1 MPTSVRTPRRRGFT
15 LIELLVVIAIIAILI
30 GLLLPAVQKVRE
42 AAARMKCSNNLKQI
56 ALACHNYESANGT
69 LPPPRYTK
77 VYNGVVR
84 LNEASLQ
91 VIILPYVEQQ
101 NVRNLFF
108 LDYDVRTDA
117 KLDASVPNAPSPGNI
132 NSPGRVTE
140 INFYLCPSD
149 PSGAHITDTSNSTGI
164 TDPAPAGRCNYMGNQ
179 GATAAQVSGDP
190 TVAGIFNLSTTSGNT
205 EIKGVP
211 ILGVTDG
218 TSNTCLFAEVKR
230 GTDGA
235 NSGGPRDY
243 TTSVIRLSGP
253 FAASEMTDGRVV
265 PECGP
270 SGVSGGTSVRYTGL
284 EYWRNLPQTSLYSH
298 TLPINWGVNTGNVN
312 TMNHGC
318 GDSSFAVTHL
328 PAGSYHTGG
337 ANVCLCDG
345 SVRFLRDSMDFTM
358 WQRMGAR
365 GDGQVVSFD

>member
-1 MPTSVRTPRRRGFT
+1 MPHQQCARRAFT

-42 AAARMKCSNNLKQI
+42 AAARMKCQNNLKQI
-56 ALACHNYESANGT
+56 GLACHNYESANGT

-140 INFYLCPSD
+140 ISFYICPSD
-149 PSGAHITDTSNSTGI
+149 PSNAHITDTSNSTGI
-164 TDPAPAGRCNYMGNQ
+164 TDPSPAGRCNYMGSQ
-179 GATAAQVSGDP
+179 GATALQVCGDP
-190 TVAGIFNLSTTSGNT
+190 GVAGIFNLPTTGGSQA
-205 EIKGVP
+205 IKGVP

-218 TSNTCLFAEVKR
+218 TSNTAMFAEVKR
-230 GTDGA
+230 GTDSA
-235 NSGGPRDY
+235 NNGGPRDY
-243 TTSVIRLSGP
+243 TTSVIRLSA
-253 FAASEMTDGRVV
+253 FATTELTDGRGVH
-265 PECGP
+265 ECTP
-270 SGVSGGTSVRYTGL
+270 AGVSGGTSVRYTGL

-298 TLPINWGVNTGNVN
+298 TLPINWGTNTGNVN

-318 GDSSFAVTHL
+318 GDISFAVTHL

-345 SVRFLRDSMDFTM
+345 SVRFFHDSIAFPM
-358 WQRMGAR
+358 WQLIGSR
-365 GDGQVVSFD
+365 GDGLPVSFD